1 MYLFVYLYTYLCIC
15 HLSLSIFLPGCV
27 SAKTLQ
33 SSPTLC
39 GPMDCSQPGL
49 AHRLACSPGPRKDSC
64 IALGP
69 KSPLPYRP
77 HPERGLL
84 HPHRE
89 AGTTWEGHAALSPH
103 RLRWWRTPARRAAL
117 GTGRA
122 GQAAGLHPCL
132 TEGPRGQPPAAQPL
146 PESRGN
152 HIWNPSGLP
161 DGLARRLPAESQPP
175 SQHRD

>member
-1 MYLFVYLYTYLCIC
+1 MREGGDGVGWGVVQAVNR
-15 HLSLSIFLPGCV
+15 FLAQETHGDGDGASV
-27 SAKTLQ
+27 
-33 SSPTLC
+33 
-39 GPMDCSQPGL
+39 
-49 AHRLACSPGPRKDSC
+49 AHRLACSPGPRRDSC

-103 RLRWWRTPARRAAL
+103 RLRWWRTPARRVAL

-122 GQAAGLHPCL
+122 GQAAGAPF
-132 TEGPRGQPPAAQPL
+132 L
-146 PESRGN
+146 P
-152 HIWNPSGLP
+152 H
-161 DGLARRLPAESQPP
+161 
-175 SQHRD
+175 